1 MGTFAAYKNTTRFV
15 SQRLKNM
22 RYVAAALLVAL
33 GGNDVSEA
41 NIKKLLDVV
50 GIEADSEKMAMV
62 VKELKGKSLEELTPK
77 VKRSWLPYPPEV
89 LEVPPP
95 LLLLA
100 LLEVL
105 PKKRKRRRRKNL
117 KKNPMTTWDSDFLIK
132 FHKLRLYFSFKL
144 KTKSIAPPYV
154 KQ

>member
-62 VKELKGKSLEELTPK
+62 VKELKGKSLEELIAE

-100 LLEVL
+100 VLEVL
-105 PKKRKRRRRKNL
+105 PKKRRRNL

-132 FHKLRLYFSFKL
+132 FRTLRLYFSFKL
-144 KTKSIAPPYV
+144 NKSIAPPYV